1 MRLLLLALLLPSWGG
16 AAPFEA
22 SGSLKTLYS
31 LSRSPLNGRQH
42 WLDLSRARLALKG
55 EKAGPDAGGG
65 EPAWALR
72 AQAEYDHE
80 LRFGSQLRSPESRL
94 LGLSEPP
101 AFLTMDQTISSGTDA
116 GWRHRLYR
124 GWVEAAGAGWTARF
138 GRQRVAWGTG
148 KIWNPVDILNPY
160 QPTALER
167 EERFGVD
174 ALLVRRGLG
183 AVGAAEAVYGLGRSW
198 VETDLL
204 ARARTNA
211 AGADVALMGGKVSGS
226 TGSWMAGGETALDF
240 LEGNLH
246 GEWTYTVL
254 ETRTPF
260 WRAMAGYEYSFSSD
274 PPLGLLK
281 DVWVDAEFFHN
292 GRGRTDSRRYDPG
305 LLRTGR
311 EVALAKSYLGLA
323 LKKELH
329 PLLSVELSVLQ
340 NLDDAS
346 RFISPAA
353 SWNAWRDLHLS
364 AGLQAYA
371 GRPQSEYGRLPN
383 TAFAQ
388 AQWFF

>member
-1 MRLLLLALLLPSWGG
+1 MRGALLACVFAATPSG

-31 LSRSPLNGRQH
+31 FSRSPLNGRQQ

-55 EKAGPDAGGG
+55 ERTGAGDA
-65 EPAWALR
+65 PAWALR
-72 AQAEYDHE
+72 ASAEYDHE
-80 LRFGSQLRSPESRL
+80 VRAGSQLRSPESRL
-94 LGLSEPP
+94 FGLSEP
-101 AFLTMDQTISSGTDA
+101 AGILTMEQTISSGTDA

-124 GWVEAAGAGWTARF
+124 GWVEAAAGGWSARF

-148 KIWNPVDILNPY
+148 KIWSPVDVLNPY
-160 QPTALER
+160 RPTDLER

-174 ALLVRRGLG
+174 ALVVRRGLG
-183 AVGAAEAVYGLGRSW
+183 TVGGAEAVYGLGESW

-211 AGADVALMGGKVSGS
+211 AGADLALMGGKVAGS
-226 TGSWMAGGETALDF
+226 TGAWMAGGETAWDLF
-240 LEGNLH
+240 EGNLH
-246 GEWTYTVL
+246 GEWTYTAL

-274 PPLGLLK
+274 PPWRCLK
-281 DVWVDAEFFHN
+281 DLWLNAEFFHN
-292 GRGRTDSRRYDPG
+292 GRGRRDARRYDRG
-305 LLRTGR
+305 LLRGGR
-311 EVALAKSYLGLA
+311 EVALAKSYLGLS
-323 LKKELH
+323 LKKEFH
-329 PLLSVELSVLQ
+329 PLLNAELSLLQ

-346 RFISPAA
+346 RFIVPSV
-353 SWNAWRDLHLS
+353 SWNPWGELHLS
-364 AGLQAYA
+364 AGWQAFA
-371 GRPQSEYGRLPN
+371 GARQSEYGPLSN